1 MADRLTQTHFGW
13 EVLGRF
19 NSVLSIFGIVLH
31 IKLGRSSKIAK
42 DQDTDT
48 QIC

>member
-19 NSVLSIFGIVLH
+19 NSVLSIFGQVLH
-31 IKLGRSSKIAK
+31 ITLGRIAK

-48 QIC
+48 QIL